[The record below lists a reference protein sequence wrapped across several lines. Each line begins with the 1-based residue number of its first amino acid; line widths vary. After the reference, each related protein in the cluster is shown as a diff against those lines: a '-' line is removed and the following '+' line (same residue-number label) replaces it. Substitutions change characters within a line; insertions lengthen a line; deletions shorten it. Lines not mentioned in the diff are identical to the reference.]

1 MNNSEFIVKAL
12 EEKGVSICF
21 SMVGGHALFLNKAF
35 AESKKIETIYFH
47 NEQSAVMMAEGYFRV
62 SKKMAVVNVTSAPA
76 ALNALNGVY
85 GAYVDSIPV
94 IIISGQPKQS
104 QTVGA
109 TSMPLRQL
117 GDQEFDG
124 ITNVVKPLCKYVLKV
139 NDSTN
144 ISYEIEKCIKIAKS
158 GRPGPV
164 WIDVPMDIQARQF
177 VLCEYN
183 SSTFELIEQNDINL
197 RSNNVNEL
205 TLDLIVQKISNSS
218 RPILYLGAQLKSY
231 DYDSKLQELIQF
243 LKIPVVTEWNAHD
256 LISTNSLYFVG
267 RPGLRGERSGNFNVY
282 ASDLILFIGS
292 TVSNRQKGPD
302 LDKFS
307 PESFKIMVEND
318 FNEFYKPNLSIN
330 LPVLSNP
337 ATFYK
342 TMLIKLKN
350 INYSSSVDHERWLSR
365 TKDIWN
371 RYRPKPADYISN
383 DKLNPY
389 HFLFDYFR
397 LLPNHMHTVIGNGI
411 SVVGSFQTADIEFGQ
426 LLFQN
431 VGCASMGFDI
441 PASIG
446 ASLADR
452 NNKIVCLTG
461 DGSFQLNI
469 QELQT
474 TVGYDLNI
482 SFVVINNDGY
492 DSIRQSQKNVFGEET
507 TLHGVSSESG
517 VTFPD
522 LNKIADAYNFQYI
535 CIDLNN
541 RSDAL
546 ISEIF
551 KDGRR
556 IVEVI
561 VRDDQN
567 FEPKV
572 GITKKDDGTIAGGSL
587 INMNPVLNDTEIDS
601 IINFLKD
608 VR

>member
-1 MNNSEFIVKAL
+1 MNNSEFIVKTL
-12 EEKGVSICF
+12 EEKEASICF

-35 AESKKIETIYFH
+35 AESKKIETVYFH

-104 QTVGA
+104 QSVGS
-109 TSMPLRQL
+109 TSIPLRQL

-124 ITNVVKPLCKYVLKV
+124 ITQVVKPICKYVLRV
-139 NDSTN
+139 DNSTN
-144 ISYEIEKCIKIAKS
+144 MSYEIEKCIKIAKS

-164 WIDVPMDIQARQF
+164 WIDVPMDIQARKY
-177 VLCEYN
+177 VPCEFD
-183 SSTFELIEQNDINL
+183 SAAFELIETNNINL
-197 RSNNVNEL
+197 RSNNVNEM
-205 TLDLIVQKISNSS
+205 TLDLIVQRISKSS

-231 DYDSKLQELIQF
+231 EYESKLMQLIQL

-256 LISTNSLYFVG
+256 LISTNSPFFVG

-282 ASDLILFIGS
+282 TSDLILFIGS

-302 LDKFS
+302 IDKFS

-318 FNEFYKPNLSIN
+318 FNEFYKPNLVIN

-337 ATFYK
+337 ASFCES
-342 TMLIKLKN
+342 MLTNLKK
-350 INYSSSVDHERWLSR
+350 INYTSPLKHERWVLR
-365 TKDIWN
+365 AKDVWN
-371 RYRPKPADYISN
+371 RYRPKPSDYTSHE
-383 DKLNPY
+383 KLNPY

-397 LLPNHMHTVIGNGI
+397 LLPNHINTVIGNGI
-411 SVVGSFQTADIEFGQ
+411 SVVGSFQTANIQFGQ

-446 ASLADR
+446 SSLADR

-474 TVGYDLNI
+474 VKGYDLDI

-492 DSIRQSQKNVFGEET
+492 DSIRQSQKNIFGEEVM
-507 TLHGVSSESG
+507 LHGVSPDNG

-522 LNKIADAYNFQYI
+522 LKLIANAYSFHYV
-535 CIDLNN
+535 CIDLDN
-541 RSDAL
+541 RSDNL

-551 KDGRR
+551 EEGRK

-572 GITKKDDGTIAGGSL
+572 GISKRDDGTIAGGSL
-587 INMNPVLNDTEIDS
+587 INMNPTLSDAEVDD
-601 IINFLKD
+601 IINYLKD
-608 VR
+608 I

>member
-12 EEKGVSICF
+12 EDKGVSISF
-21 SMVGGHALFLNKAF
+21 SLVGGHALFLNKAF
-35 AESKKIETIYFH
+35 ADSKKIKSIYVH
-47 NEQSAVMMAEGYFRV
+47 NEQSTVMMAEGFFRV

-104 QTVGA
+104 QTVGS

-117 GDQEFDG
+117 GDQEFDA
-124 ITNVVKPLCKYVLKV
+124 ITEVVKPICKYVLRV
-139 NDSTN
+139 SDSTN
-144 ISYEIEKCIKIAKS
+144 ISFEIEKCIKIATS

-164 WIDVPMDIQARQF
+164 WIDVPMDMQAKKFVPLQYDPAAFEIIQR
-177 VLCEYN
+177 
-183 SSTFELIEQNDINL
+183 NDINL
-197 RSNNVNEL
+197 RSNNVNET

-218 RPILYLGAQLKSY
+218 RPVLYLGAHLKSY
-231 DYDSKLQELIQF
+231 EHASSLQHLIQF

-256 LISTNSLYFVG
+256 LISTESPYFVG

-282 ASDLILFIGS
+282 TSDLILFIGS
-292 TVSNRQKGPD
+292 TVANRQTGPN
-302 LDKFS
+302 LDEFS

-330 LPVLSNP
+330 LPVLANP
-337 ATFYK
+337 VTFCNS
-342 TMLIKLKN
+342 MIEKLKN
-350 INYSSSVDHERWLSR
+350 INYASSNVHTGWLSR
-365 TKDIWN
+365 TKDIWD
-371 RYRPKPADYISN
+371 RYRPKPSDYLSN
-383 DKLNPY
+383 EKLNPY

-397 LLPNHMHTVIGNGI
+397 MLPKHIHTVVGNGI
-411 SVVGSFQTADIEFGQ
+411 SVVGSFQVADIEFGQ
-426 LLFQN
+426 ALFQN

-446 ASLADR
+446 ASLANRD
-452 NNKIVCLTG
+452 NKIVCLTG

-474 TVGYDLNI
+474 ATGYDLDI
-482 SFVVINNDGY
+482 SFVVINNNGY
-492 DSIRQSQKNVFGEET
+492 DSIRQSQKNVFGEKVV
-507 TLHGVSSESG
+507 LHGVSPDNG
-517 VTFPD
+517 ATFPN
-522 LNKIADAYNFQYI
+522 LNQIANAYGYSYF

-541 RSDAL
+541 RSDNL
-546 ISEIF
+546 ISKIF
-551 KDGRR
+551 EDGRK
-556 IVEVI
+556 IVEV
-561 VRDDQN
+561 VVSDDQN

-587 INMNPVLNDTEIDS
+587 INMNPSLNEEEVDDV
-601 IINFLKD
+601 INYLKD
-608 VR
+608 I